1 MRIRL
6 LFLLCIHFILCCN
19 LLNDEDMDALLSNL
33 KIYSSINKNK
43 DNFESIIL
51 NKCIIDKYF
60 QLKNDNNKQ
69 EVYDS
74 TSVTHRI
81 LRFHIEKEK
90 YYQRGIKRALSIK
103 LLHHQLQG
111 DGNVTIPVK
120 EFTLK
125 ENEQFDSFIIYQ
137 CNKSKQFSTEID
149 IIINKENVF
158 QIKLNKICSDNEADA
173 IDISHMLVIFFIV
186 IVIYISNNSNVYSNF
201 EDTFLNK
208 FPELRNPQNLSI
220 ILLTILLL
228 LWCFYLLNLLSIWIV
243 IASILIIP
251 SSFALIC
258 EIAINLFQINE
269 DLPVSYFENTILGI
283 FSIQFFIFYCIGCII
298 YLLYY
303 ITSFWFICDILAM
316 CFCIGNIRLI
326 KFTSFKYMMFIS
338 LTIWIYDIIWCC
350 FESQFFTL
358 NSRLD
363 LDTSFI
369 LPLVLYVPEFSFN
382 FYTTYIYL
390 SVVDVIISGTLINY
404 FRRVDMKIKYRG
416 NLYYLISFTGLISGC
431 FIRILIYTF
440 FYLPLPCFS
449 IIYPC
454 ITLPVLITAYF
465 KRELSHIMKGFKE
478 TVFAENEME
487 STQLNNFAISAY
499 AESTVTLNS
508 SGVEMKLL

>member
-1 MRIRL
+1 M
-6 LFLLCIHFILCCN
+6 
-19 LLNDEDMDALLSNL
+19 
-33 KIYSSINKNK
+33 
-43 DNFESIIL
+43 
-51 NKCIIDKYF
+51 
-60 QLKNDNNKQ
+60 
-69 EVYDS
+69 
-74 TSVTHRI
+74 
-81 LRFHIEKEK
+81 
-90 YYQRGIKRALSIK
+90 
-103 LLHHQLQG
+103 
-111 DGNVTIPVK
+111 
-120 EFTLK
+120 
-125 ENEQFDSFIIYQ
+125 
-137 CNKSKQFSTEID
+137 
-149 IIINKENVF
+149 
-158 QIKLNKICSDNEADA
+158 
-173 IDISHMLVIFFIV
+173 
-186 IVIYISNNSNVYSNF
+186 
-201 EDTFLNK
+201 
-208 FPELRNPQNLSI
+208 
-220 ILLTILLL
+220 
-228 LWCFYLLNLLSIWIV
+228 
-243 IASILIIP
+243 ASILIIP

-416 NLYYLISFTGLISGC
+416 NLYYLISFIGLISGC